1 VLYRPKVKGFTGEP
15 TVLNSPT
22 GKESFDAIEVVETVG
37 LEYRK
42 TGTGFTALVSI
53 PLELVGLNL
62 APGQTVQMDVGYL
75 YGNATGTIVGA
86 RSYWSNNGFSANV
99 VNDVP
104 NESRLE
110 PALWGKA
117 AVE

>member
-1 VLYRPKVKGFTGEP
+1 VKGFTGEP

-22 GKESFDAIEVVETVG
+22 GKESFDAIEVVESVG

-42 TGTGFTALVSI
+42 TGSGFSALVSI
-53 PLELVGLNL
+53 PLELLGLN
-62 APGQTVQMDVGYL
+62 PSSGQTVRMDVGYL
-75 YGNATGTIVGA
+75 YGNATGTLVAA
-86 RSYWSNNGFSANV
+86 RSYWSNHGFSANV

-110 PALWGKA
+110 PAQWGKA
-117 AVE
+117 TVE